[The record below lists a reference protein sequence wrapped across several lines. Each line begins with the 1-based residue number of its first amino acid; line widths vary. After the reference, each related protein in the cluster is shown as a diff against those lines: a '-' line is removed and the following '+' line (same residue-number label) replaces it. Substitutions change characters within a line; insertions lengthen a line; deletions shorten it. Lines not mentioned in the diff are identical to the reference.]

1 MSLQVVEKGIYQV
14 MSDGTKTF
22 VPFGI
27 TKRERRREMKREMKR
42 ILRSVEVARDM
53 LRTCFKQIAAETGLP
68 TQSWEM
74 IIETNG
80 RNSDGHFPVQDVS

>member
-27 TKRERRREMKREMKR
+27 TKREREREREMKREMKR
-42 ILRSVEVARDM
+42 ELANHGVALDM
-53 LRTCFKQIAAETGLP
+53 LRTCFKQIAAETGIPARELLADIF
-68 TQSWEM
+68 EA
-74 IIETNG
+74 NG
-80 RNSDGHFPVQDVS
+80 WNDNQLVS